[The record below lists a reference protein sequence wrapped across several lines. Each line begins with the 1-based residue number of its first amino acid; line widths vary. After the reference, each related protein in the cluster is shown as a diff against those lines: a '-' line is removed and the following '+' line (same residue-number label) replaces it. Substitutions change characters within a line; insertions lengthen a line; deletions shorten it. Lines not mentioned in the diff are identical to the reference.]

1 MTKTLYSI
9 SVIYDVMVVVDE
21 SETAE
26 FVAGSHIQD
35 IVENEEPR
43 YESRGLVH
51 KISSYGS
58 WYDAIPYGDAD
69 GKLAQYYTTE
79 EIQKRESSKEVLKKV
94 KNMLTT
100 SEWDALKVLMSEGV
114 E

>member
-26 FVAGSHIQD
+26 DVARSYIQD
-35 IVENEEPR
+35 IVENETPR
-43 YESRGLVH
+43 YVDNGSVYKLYPEH
-51 KISSYGS
+51 S

-69 GKLAQYYTTE
+69 GKPAQYYTTE
-79 EIQKRESSKEVLKKV
+79 EIKRRREGKDVVVWV
-94 KNMLTT
+94 KNMLTAD
-100 SEWDALKVLMSEGV
+100 EWDALKVLMSEGV